1 MERKDERKGLKE
13 VKNMNPV
20 FVFLVILA
28 AALLWMLCAGI
39 YKYIGGFFNRMFN
52 DVTNEMKIEEE
63 ESNE

>member
-1 MERKDERKGLKE
+1 
-13 VKNMNPV
+13 MNPV

-28 AALLWMLCAGI
+28 AALFWMLCAGI
-39 YKYIGGFFNRMFN
+39 YKYIGWFFNRMFN